1 MCFLYIDRFT
11 PLITLCV
18 GWSTYKGTERNNVGR
33 KRPSRR
39 VRNERDATKEAAR
52 GTRLLGR
59 LWNGTGNE
67 RLAEPEGRV
76 LDVPGICV
84 LMQVRWLCS
93 RPKESVSQSVSRSR
107 RVALGCATRLRG
119 RFCFFSYFFFPPPPF
134 FFVLI
139 LCGGSTCVSR
149 KRTEERGLLSNGDLS
164 C

>member
-1 MCFLYIDRFT
+1 
-11 PLITLCV
+11 
-18 GWSTYKGTERNNVGR
+18 
-33 KRPSRR
+33 

-119 RFCFFSYFFFPPPPF
+119 RFAFSLISSFPSFFSFLFCAVFQL
-134 FFVLI
+134 VTL
-139 LCGGSTCVSR
+139 
-149 KRTEERGLLSNGDLS
+149 ERGLAFSRCSPTGIIVLNVPRRMRSLRS
-164 C
+164 SPKR